1 MNENQNNN
9 EELRIEV
16 GTDDWDLAFFNAY
29 DKGMNKLW
37 DSVANHKTAG
47 VRTFVIISEEEQFDE
62 DGEVIDIYENHFNVK
77 VDTEKC
83 GLTTIHRST
92 PGFTAYEEPVY
103 EVDHGDI
110 KKFMETMSVSWDRDT
125 LFF

>member
-1 MNENQNNN
+1 MNENQNNH

-16 GTDDWDLAFFNAY
+16 GTDEWETAFFTAY
-29 DKGMNKLW
+29 DKGMKKLYG
-37 DSVANHKTAG
+37 SVENYQTAG
-47 VRTFVIISEEEQFDE
+47 VRSFVIISEEEQFDE
-62 DGEVIDIYENHFNVK
+62 DGEVIDIYENHFIVK
-77 VDTEKC
+77 VDYDKC

-92 PGFTAYEEPVY
+92 PGFTVYEEPIY

-110 KKFMETMSVSWDRDT
+110 EKFMETMVVTWDRDT